1 MNEAPGIRRGLRRV
15 SRAAQIPRRRL
26 SGPGLAA
33 RRVGAAARRYT
44 AADVTPPQPAQDGDV
59 LIALSLLAVGI
70 AGTLI
75 EPETVRDLITGLS
88 LPRGI
93 ERDILALI
101 SERTVAYACLLASPV
116 LLVLGSLLPGI

>member
-1 MNEAPGIRRGLRRV
+1 MGQWRADILPPMSLRPNPPKMV
-15 SRAAQIPRRRL
+15 TVL
-26 SGPGLAA
+26 LALA
-33 RRVGAAARRYT
+33 
-44 AADVTPPQPAQDGDV
+44 
-59 LIALSLLAVGI
+59 LLAVGI

-75 EPETVRDLITGLS
+75 DPETVRDLITGLS

-101 SERTVAYACLLASPV
+101 AERTVAYACLLASPV

>member
-1 MNEAPGIRRGLRRV
+1 MESPTGAPAPASAPRLGQPCPDILRPMSLRPNP
-15 SRAAQIPRRRL
+15 PRMVTVL
-26 SGPGLAA
+26 LALA
-33 RRVGAAARRYT
+33 
-44 AADVTPPQPAQDGDV
+44 
-59 LIALSLLAVGI
+59 LLAVGV

-75 EPETVRDLITGLS
+75 DPETVHDLITGLS

-101 SERTVAYACLLASPV
+101 AEQTIAYACLLASPV

>member
-1 MNEAPGIRRGLRRV
+1 MYPG
-15 SRAAQIPRRRL
+15 RAARIPRRRR

-44 AADVTPPQPAQDGDV
+44 AADVTPPQPAQDGDRPHRTRPPRR
-59 LIALSLLAVGI
+59 GI

-93 ERDILALI
+93 ERDILALA
-101 SERTVAYACLLASPV
+101 ERTVAYSCLLASPV

>member
-1 MNEAPGIRRGLRRV
+1 MLRCRR
-15 SRAAQIPRRRL
+15 
-26 SGPGLAA
+26 SG
-33 RRVGAAARRYT
+33 VGAAARRYT
-44 AADVTPPQPAQDGDV
+44 AADVTPPQPAQDGDRPHRTRPPRR
-59 LIALSLLAVGI
+59 GI

>member
-1 MNEAPGIRRGLRRV
+1 MGQ
-15 SRAAQIPRRRL
+15 SRADILPPMSLR
-26 SGPGLAA
+26 PNPPKM
-33 RRVGAAARRYT
+33 
-44 AADVTPPQPAQDGDV
+44 VTV
-59 LIALSLLAVGI
+59 LIALALLAVGI

-101 SERTVAYACLLASPV
+101 AERTVAYACLLAAPV

>member
-1 MNEAPGIRRGLRRV
+1 MSLRPNPPKMV
-15 SRAAQIPRRRL
+15 TVL
-26 SGPGLAA
+26 LALA
-33 RRVGAAARRYT
+33 
-44 AADVTPPQPAQDGDV
+44 
-59 LIALSLLAVGI
+59 LLAVGI

-75 EPETVRDLITGLS
+75 DPETVRDLITGLS

-101 SERTVAYACLLASPV
+101 AERTVAYASLLASPV